1 MNPLSDELWITLLIV
16 AVVIAFLLTSI
27 EKMFISKY
35 SSCLPICTTNLWV
48 AFKANFG
55 GKPPF
60 ALAHKSVTLQI
71 ILFTCLLVGS
81 VIWMAYRGSLTS
93 ELSVRRVI
101 KPFNSLE
108 SLLESDY
115 K

>member
-1 MNPLSDELWITLLIV
+1 MVISCLITAVEL
-16 AVVIAFLLTSI
+16 
-27 EKMFISKY
+27 MFNYNY
-35 SSCLPICTTNLWV
+35 SSWLPTCTTNLWV

-60 ALAHKSVTLQI
+60 VLARKNFTLQI

-93 ELSVRRVI
+93 ELSVIRVS
-101 KPFNSLE
+101 KPFDSLE